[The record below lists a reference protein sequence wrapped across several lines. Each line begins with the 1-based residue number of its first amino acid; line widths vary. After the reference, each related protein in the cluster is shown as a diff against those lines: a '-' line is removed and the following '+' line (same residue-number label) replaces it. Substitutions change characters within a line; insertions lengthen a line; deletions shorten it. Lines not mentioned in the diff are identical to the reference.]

1 MNSPLSP
8 PSFPF
13 HSFHGKYSSHLFLF
27 SSLSARSH
35 FTPIYINH
43 LKNRTSSLPS
53 GAFLIFGKLHI
64 SIHQILSQNHA
75 GLSKM
80 PRARG
85 IKCFL
90 STNHGKDLIT
100 EYPHPEG
107 TSMRLGDGQGLGRY
121 APLPKIVSDGP
132 SSSSSPFPIRGTK
145 TNPTASVYV
154 PSSPGMPTFPSE
166 KKNKTES

>member
-1 MNSPLSP
+1 MVNIHLIFFYSPACL
-8 PSFPF
+8 
-13 HSFHGKYSSHLFLF
+13 HAAT
-27 SSLSARSH
+27 SLH
-35 FTPIYINH
+35 FTSIISKTEPH
-43 LKNRTSSLPS
+43 LLSLPS
-53 GAFLIFGKLHI
+53 GAFLVFGKLHI

-75 GLSKM
+75 WLSKM
-80 PRARG
+80 PRAHG

-121 APLPKIVSDGP
+121 APLPKKVSDGP
-132 SSSSSPFPIRGTK
+132 SSSSPFSIRGTK

-154 PSSPGMPTFPSE
+154 PSSPGMPIFPSE